1 MWALRRF
8 LPLLR
13 TIFLLLL
20 TAGAGGVSLPQTLQQ
35 EPGSLPGKWN
45 EAVQALT
52 EKIFAELG
60 TSSRVFLEVN
70 NISSLS
76 AADSAALLHEFEKEL
91 RERRVR
97 PASAASTDSRIR
109 ITLSENLE
117 GYLWVAEVH
126 KGGADQTF
134 LQTVPRQSPGADKTP
149 DGSLTL
155 SKKLIWEQPERFLD
169 FKLFANSGGAF
180 STLAVLSS
188 EQLTIYRAAEAGWR
202 PLRTI
207 PVPHKSPPPRE
218 GQGSFETDGSAADLP
233 EARCVGDFEQPEKIE
248 CSPWKQQIIPADLD
262 LKIRG
267 HEGSAG
273 AILWDK
279 CGTYSIALASGT
291 GDWTE
296 PDTLQGFLFAHAQD
310 DAVPSGNPIRF
321 DGPVLSVYR
330 EGKESA
336 ARAVVR
342 NLRTGNYEGYFVQAA
357 CSH

>member
-1 MWALRRF
+1 MWPLRRF

-13 TIFLLLL
+13 TILLSLL
-20 TAGAGGVSLPQTLQQ
+20 AAGAGGVSFAQAQQQ
-35 EPGSLPGKWN
+35 EQGSLPAKWN
-45 EAVQALT
+45 EAVQALA
-52 EKIFAELG
+52 ERIFAELG

-76 AADSAALLHEFEKEL
+76 AADSAAILHEFENDL

-97 PASAASTDSRIR
+97 PASAASTDSRVR
-109 ITLSENLE
+109 VTLSENLE
-117 GYLWVAEVH
+117 GYVWVAEVH
-126 KGGADQTF
+126 KVGADQTF
-134 LQTVPRQSPGADKTP
+134 LQAVPRPSPGTDKTP

-155 SKKLIWEQPERFLD
+155 SKKLIWEQPERILD
-169 FKLFANSGGAF
+169 FKLISNSGAAF
-180 STLAVLSS
+180 STLAVLGS
-188 EQLTIYRAAEAGWR
+188 EQLSIYRGAEAGWKLWR
-202 PLRTI
+202 AI
-207 PVPHKSPPPRE
+207 PVPHKSPFPRE
-218 GQGSFETDGSAADLP
+218 GEGFFETEGSAADLP
-233 EARCVGDFEQPEKIE
+233 EARCTGDFEQPEKIE
-248 CSPWKQQIIPADLD
+248 CAPWKQKTIPSDPD

-267 HEGSAG
+267 HEGAAG

-279 CGTYSIALASGT
+279 CGTSSIVLASGT

-310 DAVPSGNPIRF
+310 DAAPSGNPIRF

-330 EGKESA
+330 EGRESA

-342 NLRTGNYEGYFVQAA
+342 NLRTGNYEAYLVQAA